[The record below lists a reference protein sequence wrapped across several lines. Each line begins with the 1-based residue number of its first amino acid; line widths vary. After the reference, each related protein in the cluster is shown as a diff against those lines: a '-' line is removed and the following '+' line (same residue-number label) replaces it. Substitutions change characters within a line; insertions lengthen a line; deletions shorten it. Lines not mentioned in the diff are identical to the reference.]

1 MEKKNIVVTG
11 ANGYI
16 GHNVVKHLL
25 DNGFNVTAVDM
36 NNNNISED
44 VAFKNV
50 KETLLYQLLKNK
62 KTDLFLKPKEY
73 IEEAYRL
80 EKTQSQDAM
89 MEFLT
94 NPY

>member
-1 MEKKNIVVTG
+1 MKSKKLTEGQIDMAINSKI
-11 ANGYI
+11 I
-16 GHNVVKHLL
+16 CLVK
-25 DNGFNVTAVDM
+25 FDM

>member
-1 MEKKNIVVTG
+1 MKSKKLTEGQIDMAINSKI
-11 ANGYI
+11 I
-16 GHNVVKHLL
+16 CLVK
-25 DNGFNVTAVDM
+25 FDM

-73 IEEAYRL
+73 IEEACRL

>member
-1 MEKKNIVVTG
+1 MKSKKLTEGQIDMAINSKI
-11 ANGYI
+11 I
-16 GHNVVKHLL
+16 CLVK
-25 DNGFNVTAVDM
+25 FDM

-44 VAFKNV
+44 RAFKNV

-89 MEFLT
+89 IEFIT

>member
-1 MEKKNIVVTG
+1 MKSKKLTEGQIDMAINSKI
-11 ANGYI
+11 I
-16 GHNVVKHLL
+16 CLVK
-25 DNGFNVTAVDM
+25 FDM

-80 EKTQSQDAM
+80 EKTQSKDAM

>member
-1 MEKKNIVVTG
+1 MKSKKLTDGLIEMAINSKI
-11 ANGYI
+11 I
-16 GHNVVKHLL
+16 CLVK
-25 DNGFNVTAVDM
+25 FDM

>member
-1 MEKKNIVVTG
+1 MKSKKLTEGQIDMAINSKI
-11 ANGYI
+11 I
-16 GHNVVKHLL
+16 CLVK
-25 DNGFNVTAVDM
+25 FDM

-80 EKTQSQDAM
+80 EKTQSKDAM
-89 MEFLT
+89 MEFIT
-94 NPY
+94 NLY

>member
-1 MEKKNIVVTG
+1 MKSKKLTEGQIDMAINSKI
-11 ANGYI
+11 I
-16 GHNVVKHLL
+16 CLVK
-25 DNGFNVTAVDM
+25 FDM

-80 EKTQSQDAM
+80 EKTQSKDAM
-89 MEFLT
+89 MEFIT

>member
-1 MEKKNIVVTG
+1 MKSKKLTEGQIDMAINSKI
-11 ANGYI
+11 I
-16 GHNVVKHLL
+16 CLVK
-25 DNGFNVTAVDM
+25 FDM

-89 MEFLT
+89 VEFLT